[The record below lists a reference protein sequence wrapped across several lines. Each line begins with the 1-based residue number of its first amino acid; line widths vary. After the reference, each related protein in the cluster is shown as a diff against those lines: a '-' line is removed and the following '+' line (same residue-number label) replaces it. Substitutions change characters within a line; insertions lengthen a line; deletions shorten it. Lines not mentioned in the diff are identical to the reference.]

1 MKNLQ
6 NIVSYFLPKSLLNK
20 LRKKHLF
27 FEEGYP
33 SWELAEKQCSGYDAK
48 NILEK
53 VLASTLKVKRGEA
66 SYERDSVIFDEIN
79 YSWPTLAGL
88 MYAAAQNGGIL
99 NVLDFGGSLGSS
111 YFQNRKFIQTLPNT
125 RWNIIEQEHYVKAG
139 QEHIQSEQIR
149 FYPTIEACLLENKP
163 NVILISSVL
172 QYIQIP
178 ENTLSELSNTGA
190 KILILDR
197 TPMASIESHQLV
209 IQHVPASIYL
219 ASYPMW
225 IFSRQKLELALSNN
239 WNLIA
244 RNTGLNE
251 RFTTSK
257 NLEFSFEGMLL
268 EARE

>member
-1 MKNLQ
+1 MKSIQKIASNFIPPILLKKLQ
-6 NIVSYFLPKSLLNK
+6 
-20 LRKKHLF
+20 KKRLS

-33 SWELAEKQCSGYDAK
+33 SWELASQQCSGYDAK

-53 VLASTLKVKRGEA
+53 VLASTLKVKKGEA
-66 SYERDSVIFDEIN
+66 AYERDSVLFNEIH

-88 MYAAAQNGGIL
+88 MHAAARNKGSL

-111 YFQNRKFIQTLPNT
+111 YFQNRKFLQDLPEVH
-125 RWNIIEQEHYVKAG
+125 WNIIEQKHYVHAG
-139 QEHIQSEQIR
+139 QEHIQDKQIR
-149 FYPTIEACLLENKP
+149 FYSTIEACLLENKP

-178 ENTLSELSNTGA
+178 EHTLSELSNAGA
-190 KILILDR
+190 KILIIDR

-225 IFSRQKLELALSNN
+225 IFSRQKLELTLSNN
-239 WNLIA
+239 WNIIA

-268 EARE
+268 EDRQ